1 MPIIPFRHQ
10 QSPIGLAV
18 ETVIRRA
25 AIGMA
30 AYAPSLGGE
39 ISGLISKPRRVRR

>member
-1 MPIIPFRHQ
+1 MGF
-10 QSPIGLAV
+10 AA
-18 ETVIRRA
+18 ETVIRRT

-39 ISGLISKPRRVRR
+39 ISGLISKPPRVRK